1 MEETYEYSDEVIA
14 KLGDAIVW
22 TTILAAIHQDG
33 VIDEEERAEAIK
45 QTHIRTF
52 SSEEYLQ
59 PIYEKLDLHFERDFD
74 AYSAMLPEA
83 YDAKEAFIQKRIE
96 ESMDVLNEVGPVFT
110 TEFGRNLES
119 IYDKVFTANSTVFQS
134 FAFPLLSA
142 HIERHKKGL
151 K

>member
-1 MEETYEYSDEVIA
+1 MEDVYEYSDEVIA

-33 VIDEEERAEAIK
+33 VINEEERAVAIK
-45 QTHIRTF
+45 QTHVRTF
-52 SSEEYLQ
+52 SSAEYLQ

-74 AYSAMLPEA
+74 TYTALLPEE
-83 YDAKEAFIQKRIE
+83 YEKKEGFIQKKLE
-96 ESMDVLNEVGPVFT
+96 ESMDILKEVGPVFT
-110 TEFGRNLES
+110 TEFSKNLES
-119 IYDKVFTANSTVFQS
+119 IYDKVFNANSTVFQS

-142 HIERHKKGL
+142 HLDRHKKGL

>member
-33 VIDEEERAEAIK
+33 VINEEERAEAIK

-74 AYSAMLPEA
+74 AYSAMLPET

-96 ESMDVLNEVGPVFT
+96 EAMDILNEVGPVFT